1 MSDAIQDAI
10 RRAQAVNQ
18 PGIAG
23 AIARAKAQASTQVKT
38 GSPAYLEAETD
49 RAPFPL
55 PTADEEALQSTG
67 RPGLKGALTSLFDP
81 GFLLDPFNL
90 VAGAGAGLA
99 SGGLKG
105 AVKGVGQAAS
115 GLYGPIAGF
124 GQGFVK
130 GLRTPMGTPISRPQ
144 TAPPPQ
150 PSPPPSPALPAIP
163 ESLEQQLSMFP
174 PFPNGLKKP
183 TFPLSGKALQDTILD
198 ALLKGTPARIERTP
212 TGKMIEIPVPAP
224 KHTGPTVQDLAARA
238 VRTPVPPT
246 PSIQQLAGEAMRA
259 KPIPDYARKF
269 DEQLK
274 KKFTT
279 YEVPKP
285 VPVPRPATRE
295 KMSIKVTPASGG
307 AQPIAKEITDIL
319 NQLKKTPSTK
329 QTPITPAQAIEG
341 IQQHLFPPHLNPHGL
356 AVPPPTHPPAAPGA
370 VPLPKPDQMLTTALP
385 ASQTV
390 VQSTQS
396 VWRKIRD
403 LWPVDNELIRKIPNT
418 PVISGVQR
426 NEMLLSDEVEAMVN
440 APSFQ
445 TLAKMSPETRMKQ
458 AIDMEA
464 QVRQTWRSQVH
475 EGMTR
480 EQSDAVAK
488 QAIAQLP
495 EPWRDIFTV
504 GREADQAHRAVLG
517 LDPLHEISGPYLPRL
532 TDLES
537 KELFGAMSRSGS
549 VGQSLRTTSGSFDK
563 VRQFDTMADG
573 IKAGMAY
580 EDPLKAYALR
590 NWASAQIK
598 VTATM
603 VEDLVKQGVLTP
615 LKNPPHTLQGAKRQ
629 AAMAEKHAEAATYP
643 KENYSPLSPHRFVLN
658 GIPGSPMWAVRSRE
672 EAKFLEQNLGA
683 KGRTSGHYHFLNQA
697 FRNPNLW
704 NPLPHIVK
712 NMGVKY
718 WIAGGKIHKLVPDG
732 MEYIK
737 GTNPQLKA
745 RFDAVMP
752 FSKTGQ
758 TPHDM
763 LGPHV
768 TPDLLSQF
776 LRGTGKLNALSS
788 KVIFA
793 WADPAMRY
801 ALWKEYV
808 KKGFS
813 DQAAA
818 NHVWVDLIRYSMRS
832 ELKDTWS
839 AIPFNFFVAWRMGS
853 VMALSKNLRMAPAS
867 TGARA
872 VGSAV
877 ASPFLYAATKP
888 FKTALL
894 LGALDVARELYYRE
908 TGKTLH
914 MPADY
919 VFGPVARILDN
930 VKTAPYVMATWAM
943 FGPGGEH
950 VVQQLKEIL
959 QAIQGKEGWE
969 TVQHLFWGLGQAF
982 DMPGEFEK
990 FTKDGDIGHLITMM
1004 QNATMGMYQTA
1015 GREPKHLS
1023 KFIPEDVLE
1032 TNPKVQA
1039 LQHYRESRAEAGKAL
1054 EEKRKERKL
1063 LRERALQSFAEGE
1076 SP

>member
-23 AIARAKAQASTQVKT
+23 AIERAKAQASTQVKT
-38 GSPAYLEAETD
+38 GSPAYLQAETD
-49 RAPFPL
+49 RVPLPL
-55 PTADEEALQSTG
+55 PTAEEEALQPTG
-67 RPGLKGALTSLFDP
+67 RPGLKGAITSLFDP

-99 SGGLKG
+99 SAGLKG

-124 GQGFVK
+124 GKGFVK
-130 GLRTPMGTPISRPQ
+130 GLRSPHEQRVPSAEEKVKITIPKDEAVLRKSPLPAVSKAPQVKEDIKKVIPSPIEGLPITLDKKITRTPMGEHKSIRIT
-144 TAPPPQ
+144 Q
-150 PSPPPSPALPAIP
+150 PLRS
-163 ESLEQQLSMFP
+163 ESTVEREVT
-174 PFPNGLKKP
+174 G
-183 TFPLSGKALQDTILD
+183 ILRE
-198 ALLKGTPARIERTP
+198 LY
-212 TGKMIEIPVPAP
+212 
-224 KHTGPTVQDLAARA
+224 
-238 VRTPVPPT
+238 PPT
-246 PSIQQLAGEAMRA
+246 
-259 KPIPDYARKF
+259 
-269 DEQLK
+269 
-274 KKFTT
+274 T
-279 YEVPKP
+279 
-285 VPVPRPATRE
+285 
-295 KMSIKVTPASGG
+295 
-307 AQPIAKEITDIL
+307 
-319 NQLKKTPSTK
+319 
-329 QTPITPAQAIEG
+329 
-341 IQQHLFPPHLNPHGL
+341 NPHGL
-356 AVPPPTHPPAAPGA
+356 AVPPPAHPPAAPGA

-396 VWRKIRD
+396 MWRKVKD

-426 NEMLLSDEVEAMVN
+426 NEMLLSDEIEAMVN

-445 TLAKMSPETRMKQ
+445 TLAKMKPEERMKQ
-458 AIDMEA
+458 AIDTEV
-464 QVRQTWRSQVH
+464 QVRQAWRAQVH
-475 EGMTR
+475 EGMTK
-480 EQSDAVAK
+480 EQSDAIAK

-495 EPWRDIFTV
+495 DPWRDIFTV
-504 GREADQAHRAVLG
+504 GREADQSHRAVLG
-517 LDPLHEISGPYLPRL
+517 LEPLHEISGPYLPRL

-563 VRQFDTMADG
+563 ARQFDTMADG

-615 LKNPPHTLQGAKRQ
+615 LKNPPRTLQGAKRQ
-629 AAMAEKHAEAATYP
+629 SAMAEKHAEAVTYP

-737 GTNPQLKA
+737 GTNPELKA

-808 KKGFS
+808 KKGFP

-990 FTKDGDIGHLITMM
+990 FTQDGDIGHLITIM

-1039 LQHYRESRAEAGKAL
+1039 LQQYRESRAEAGRAL

-1063 LRERALQSFAEGE
+1063 LREKALQSLAEGE
-1076 SP
+1076 